1 MNRIAKYFAIALFST
16 GCLAPLVMSA
26 QTTPDAA
33 TKIATA
39 VLPLPA
45 EMRASATVIEVVGGG
60 KIDTLRKGTSDMV
73 CAYHAPV
80 VPEGSKTGVKMLRPA
95 CYHEA
100 VSRLII
106 RANAI
111 QRELTAA
118 GKPADS
124 KSVDAEVDAEIKSG
138 KLKLAP
144 VPTIGFR
151 MAGPADAFN
160 PAAGTVSPA
169 VHTWQMVIVP
179 YATGASLS
187 LPEKESGSGVPWVMD
202 AGSYMAHIM
211 VDPRPAASMAMQ

>member
-1 MNRIAKYFAIALFST
+1 MNRLAKYLAIALASVGFPT
-16 GCLAPLVMSA
+16 PMAIRA

-39 VLPLPA
+39 VLPLPR
-45 EMRASATVIEVVGGG
+45 EMRASATVIDVIGNG

-73 CAYHAPV
+73 CAYHAPG
-80 VPEGSKTGVKMLRPA
+80 VPPNSKTGEKILRPS

-100 VSRLII
+100 VSRIMI
-106 RANAI
+106 RASAV

-124 KSVDAEVDAEIKSG
+124 KAVDAQVDAEIKSG
-138 KLKLAP
+138 KLKLPP

-151 MAGPADAFN
+151 MAGPVDAFN

-169 VHTWQMVIVP
+169 VHVWQMVIIP

-187 LPEKESGSGVPWVMD
+187 LPEKEGGNMPWVMD
-202 AGSYMAHIM
+202 AGSYLAHIM
-211 VDPRPAASMAMQ
+211 VDPAPAVAMQ